1 MSNALHDIM
10 GAAGG
15 LLDGGRRRTVTRM
28 AGSTVRRSSRTVRRA
43 LSMLRRIDLEDV
55 MVWLHLSRRRGPLGA
70 IALLGAG
77 AAVGA
82 GLVLLLSPTSGPEV
96 RRTLRRRAVGLEQRA
111 KHSLE
116 GARAG
121 ALQLEERAAG
131 AVKDI
136 ERRVEETVSEA
147 LHTAREA
154 VKSKPD

>member
-1 MSNALHDIM
+1 MSNALHDII

-15 LLDGGRRRTVTRM
+15 LLDGGRSRTVRRM
-28 AGSTVRRSSRTVRRA
+28 AGSTVHRSSRTVRRA

-96 RRTLRRRAVGLEQRA
+96 RRTLKRRAA
-111 KHSLE
+111 S
-116 GARAG
+116 
-121 ALQLEERAAG
+121 LEER
-131 AVKDI
+131 
-136 ERRVEETVSEA
+136 VEEQVSEA